1 MWNSI
6 IEIFISVI
14 LGILYFYLVYIAILP
29 HFKRISNP
37 LNNALKILFTTTFF
51 GFLFNLKAFLS
62 IGLINFENSLNTNNA
77 IKFGFY
83 LPILALLS
91 FVFSII
97 LFQITVRTMNII
109 RTENVKAELIKNNF
123 LVCGIQSVIFII
135 LCLITSEPIV
145 YFIAQYLYN

>member
-1 MWNSI
+1 MSI
-6 IEIFISVI
+6 SVLEVFISTL
-14 LGILYFYLVYIAILP
+14 LGILYFYLVYNAILP
-29 HFKRISNP
+29 HFKRITNP

-51 GFLFNLKAFLS
+51 GFLYNLKAFIS
-62 IGLINFENSLNTNNA
+62 IGLINFENSLNSNNA

-91 FVFSII
+91 FVFSVI
-97 LFQITVRTMNII
+97 LFQITVRTMNVI

-123 LVCGIQSVIFII
+123 LICGIQSVIFIV

-145 YFIAQYLYN
+145 SFIAQYLYN